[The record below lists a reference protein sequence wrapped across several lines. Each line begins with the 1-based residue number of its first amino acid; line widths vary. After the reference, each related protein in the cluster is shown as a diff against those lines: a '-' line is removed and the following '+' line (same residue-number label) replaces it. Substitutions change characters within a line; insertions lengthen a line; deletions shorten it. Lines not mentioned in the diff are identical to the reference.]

1 VPNTSATARRGG
13 RPALEEAAQLTA
25 AILAAAEAAFL
36 AEGFSRASIAS
47 IATAAGTS
55 KQTVH
60 ARFGSKER
68 LFIAVS
74 NKLLSGRF
82 VARAP
87 KGMSLRDSLIHVAI
101 QTLDAMLDPKMVMMN
116 RIIVGEAERF
126 PELARLADD
135 DSSFPGRALVQ
146 QLLSNAAEGGELAC
160 DDPHRAMLMLLDLVL
175 ATPLRR
181 AARDPG
187 GISSAERH
195 EWAARAVDLFLDGMR
210 PR

>member
-1 VPNTSATARRGG
+1 MQPTTRRGG
-13 RPALEEAAQLTA
+13 RPHLAEAAQLSA

-36 AEGFSRASIAS
+36 TVGFSKASIAS
-47 IATAAGTS
+47 IATVAGTS

-74 NKLLSGRF
+74 DKLLSDRF
-82 VARAP
+82 PSREP
-87 KGMSLRDSLIHVAI
+87 MGMSLRDSLIDVAI

-116 RIIVGEAERF
+116 CIIVGEAKRF

-135 DSSFPGRALVQ
+135 DASFPGRAIVHR
-146 QLLSNAAEGGELAC
+146 LLSNAVKNGELVC

-175 ATPLRR
+175 ATPLRQATR
-181 AARDPG
+181 EAACMSREY
-187 GISSAERH
+187 AR
-195 EWAARAVDLFLDGMR
+195 EWATNAVDLFLDGVH